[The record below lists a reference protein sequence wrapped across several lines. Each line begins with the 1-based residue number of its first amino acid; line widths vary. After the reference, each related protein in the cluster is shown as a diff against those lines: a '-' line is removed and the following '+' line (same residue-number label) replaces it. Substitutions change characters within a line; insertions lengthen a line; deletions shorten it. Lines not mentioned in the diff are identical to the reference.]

1 MKTLTLTIKELES
14 NPWHFRLMP
23 EKDLETITDTVQ
35 KNGIESVPSPIVAKI
50 DKKYYIV
57 DGHARIDA
65 ISSCGITEISCVF
78 ASWIKSYH
86 DLRVWSFR
94 FNRQGFA
101 NFLVLSDMV
110 QEDLSILHSED
121 QVAAAYGVSEEYV
134 TSLVRLKDL
143 HEDTKAIIQKIMSVA
158 KKKYQFLLE
167 QITPAHLSGLSE
179 LPPQKQIE
187 VVDWI
192 FHDIMYGPTDESLVS
207 IPSIYEIINEI
218 AKVSDEKHKKTYK
231 KAQKTGTGKEIAFTC
246 KCGSKYDVDTKAHQI
261 YEFFEQDNI
270 IIKKQ
275 VKSFSEPVSVYTSES
290 HSKDQMHKIIDSH
303 YAGFDIKIVLAKRDS
318 YENWQ

>member
-1 MKTLTLTIKELES
+1 MKTLTLASGELKA

-23 EKDLETITDTVQ
+23 EKDLETLTSTIQKSGTDS
-35 KNGIESVPSPIVAKI
+35 IPSPIVAKI

-57 DGHARIDA
+57 DGHARVDA
-65 ISSCGITEISCVF
+65 LASCGIREIPCVL
-78 ASWIKSYH
+78 ADWVRSYH

-94 FNRQGFA
+94 FNRQGFT
-101 NFLVLSDMV
+101 NFLVLSDMI
-110 QEDLSILHSED
+110 QEDLSVLQSED
-121 QVAAAYGVSEEYV
+121 KVASAYGVSAEYV
-134 TSLVRLKDL
+134 STLIRLKDL

-167 QITPAHLSGLSE
+167 QITPSHLSGLSE

-218 AKVSDEKHKKTYK
+218 AKVTDERHKKTYK
-231 KAQKTGTGKEIAFTC
+231 KSQRTGASKEIAFTC
-246 KCGSKYDVDTKAHQI
+246 KCGSKYDVDTKEHQV
-261 YEFFEQDNI
+261 YEFLEQDSV

-290 HSKDQMHKIIDSH
+290 HSRDQLHKIIDSH
-303 YAGFDIKIVLAKRDS
+303 YNEFDIKILLAKRDS